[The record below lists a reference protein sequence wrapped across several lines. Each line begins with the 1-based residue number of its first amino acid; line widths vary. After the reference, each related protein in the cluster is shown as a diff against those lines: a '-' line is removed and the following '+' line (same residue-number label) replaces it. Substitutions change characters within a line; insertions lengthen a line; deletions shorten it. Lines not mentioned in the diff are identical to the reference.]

1 MDISIKE
8 VMDCIVNP
16 VKSQIILLIQEK
28 GECTAK
34 ELLSLQND
42 IPQATLYRTLTR
54 LVDSGILKIVSVNK
68 IRAVSEKVYAL
79 NESFL
84 HVNQA
89 IIEQNDGEAYF
100 KMFTNFVILL
110 MKEFQNY
117 AEKPSIDID
126 KDKSGFSA
134 VPIYATGEELLE
146 IGNKFKEIIA
156 PYQTRNTSIKE
167 QNMRILATIITP
179 PNDKKM

>member
-8 VMDCIVNP
+8 IMDCIVNP
-16 VKSQIILLIQEK
+16 VKSQIILSIQKK

-34 ELLSLQND
+34 DLLSAQND
-42 IPQATLYRTLTR
+42 IPQATLYRTLNR
-54 LVDSGILKIVSVNK
+54 LVDSGILRVVAENK
-68 IRAVSEKVYAL
+68 VRAVTEKVYAL

-84 HVNQA
+84 NVNQS

-100 KMFTNFVILL
+100 KLFTNFIIVL

-117 AEKPSIDID
+117 AKEPSINIV
-126 KDKSGFSA
+126 KDVSGFSA
-134 VPIYATGEELLE
+134 VPIYATREEMLE

-156 PYQTRNTSIKE
+156 PYQTRNPSVKE

-179 PNDKKM
+179 PNDK

>member
-8 VMDCIVNP
+8 IMDCIVNP
-16 VKSQIILLIQEK
+16 VKSQIILSVQRK

-34 ELLSLQND
+34 DLLTSQKD
-42 IPQATLYRTLTR
+42 IPQATLYRTLNR
-54 LVDSGILKIVSVNK
+54 LVDSGILKVVAENK
-68 IRAVSEKVYAL
+68 VRAVTEKVYAL
-79 NESFL
+79 NERFL
-84 HVNQA
+84 NVNQA

-100 KMFTNFVILL
+100 KLFTNFIITL

-117 AEKPSIDID
+117 AEKPTINIG
-126 KDKSGFSA
+126 KDVSGFSA
-134 VPIYATGEELLE
+134 VPIYATAEEMLE

-156 PYQTRNTSIKE
+156 PYQTRNTSVNE

-179 PNDKKM
+179 PNDK

>member
-8 VMDCIVNP
+8 IMDCIVNP
-16 VKSQIILLIQEK
+16 VKSQIILSIQKK

-34 ELLSLQND
+34 DLLSSQND
-42 IPQATLYRTLTR
+42 IPQATLYRTLNR
-54 LVDSGILKIVSVNK
+54 LVDSGILKIVAENK
-68 IRAVSEKVYAL
+68 VRAVTEKVYAL

-84 HVNQA
+84 NVNQS
-89 IIEQNDGEAYF
+89 IIEQNNGEAYF
-100 KMFTNFVILL
+100 KMFTNFIIVL

-117 AEKPSIDID
+117 AEKPSINIV
-126 KDKSGFSA
+126 KDVSGFSA
-134 VPIYATGEELLE
+134 VPIYATGKEMLE

-156 PYQTRNTSIKE
+156 PYQTRNTSVKE

-179 PNDKKM
+179 PNDK